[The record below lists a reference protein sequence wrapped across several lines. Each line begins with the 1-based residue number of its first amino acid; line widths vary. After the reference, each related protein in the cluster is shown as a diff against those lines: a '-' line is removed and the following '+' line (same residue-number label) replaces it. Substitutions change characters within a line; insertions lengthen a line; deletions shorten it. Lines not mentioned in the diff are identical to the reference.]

1 MALSSLWNKKIVQSK
16 KSDDNAISFL
26 KKYGSVQTSL
36 IFSRQ
41 FLISYLAFYPFELIT
56 LLFKYMAYPVMTIDS
71 DLIILVYIEQ
81 CFWNLLLLTPS
92 IQPCILIVKTL
103 YYYYYICNIL
113 KYFQKVEMNPSK
125 LYNFEKVLKRFY
137 NKNTWLYRGR

>member
-71 DLIILVYIEQ
+71 DLCNFSNFSWHPAIFLLPTAFNALYTAMYSYCENALVA
-81 CFWNLLLLTPS
+81 T
-92 IQPCILIVKTL
+92 V
-103 YYYYYICNIL
+103 
-113 KYFQKVEMNPSK
+113 
-125 LYNFEKVLKRFY
+125 R
-137 NKNTWLYRGR
+137 